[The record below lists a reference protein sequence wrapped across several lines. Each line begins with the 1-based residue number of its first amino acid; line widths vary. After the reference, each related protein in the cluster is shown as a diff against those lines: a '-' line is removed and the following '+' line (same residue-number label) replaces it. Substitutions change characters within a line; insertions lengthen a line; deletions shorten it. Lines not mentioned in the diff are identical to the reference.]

1 MKYRFMEPLE
11 KERSSSYGSNFFMCK
26 SRKLSRRVTAFGTLS
41 FDNMMILE
49 TDAHVRWYCERPMKT
64 DFFMDGEQKKISPDF
79 YVSYDDGTDEFQWV
93 RSRTDDKT
101 EELEKLVSSWGRQ
114 SGEHTRL
121 LTEEDIRKGP
131 FYMRNLYLIAAR
143 SRRCDRSEKASDRM
157 FLEFLRD
164 SKAVAVGTLIKEG
177 YLSREKGFT
186 YISDLYFRGLI
197 DIRDIHTMPLSYKTE
212 VSAHEH

>member
-1 MKYRFMEPLE
+1 ML
-11 KERSSSYGSNFFMCK
+11 
-26 SRKLSRRVTAFGTLS
+26 T

-49 TDAHVRWYCERPMKT
+49 TDAHVRWYCERPMQT
-64 DFFMDGEQKKISPDF
+64 DFFLDGEQRRICPDF
-79 YVSYDDGTDEFQWV
+79 YVAYEDGTDEFQWV
-93 RSRTDDKT
+93 RSKSDSLTDG
-101 EELEKLVSSWGRQ
+101 LEMLTSSWGRQ
-114 SGEHTRL
+114 SGEHIRVV
-121 LTEEDIRKGP
+121 TEADIHKGP

-164 SKAVAVGTLIKEG
+164 SKAVAVGKLMKEG